1 MAQRVS
7 MPVREQSQWEI
18 NGDQRWSAA
27 AWWRGGW
34 QRVCGVAA
42 RPRQA
47 IAEKGATI
55 VIVLTVMRAVSW
67 GEKGEC

>member
-1 MAQRVS
+1 MISGGAQLGGGEVA
-7 MPVREQSQWEI
+7 
-18 NGDQRWSAA
+18 GSA
-27 AWWRGGW
+27 
-34 QRVCGVAA
+34 CGVAA

-67 GEKGEC
+67 GEKANAEAGVPGERARQS

>member
-1 MAQRVS
+1 MISGGAQLSGGEVA
-7 MPVREQSQWEI
+7 
-18 NGDQRWSAA
+18 GSA
-27 AWWRGGW
+27 
-34 QRVCGVAA
+34 CGVAA

-47 IAEKGATI
+47 IAEKVATI